1 MEKILDDKSR
11 LVNFTAA
18 CGPLVY
24 RGGLFGK
31 EYHENV
37 FVAEPSANLIKRN
50 ILEEKGYIT
59 EGKQAYSGK
68 EFLASID
75 ERFRPVNLYDGPD
88 GAMYVVDMY
97 RGIIQH
103 RTYLTDY
110 LKHEIETRGLTLPL
124 GMGRIYRV
132 MPKDADRYW
141 ITMPQDV
148 DSLVALLGH
157 ANGWVRDKAQ
167 QVLVDRRTT

>member
-59 EGKQAYSGK
+59 EGKQAYAGR
-68 EFLASID
+68 EFLVSID
-75 ERFRPVNLYDGPD
+75 ERFRPVNLYNGPD

-110 LKHEIETRGLTLPL
+110 LKREIGKRALSTPL
-124 GMGRIYRV
+124 NCGRIYKV
-132 MPKDADRYW
+132 VPAGKSVKPFLMPHEPLALVNLLKDK
-141 ITMPQDV
+141 
-148 DSLVALLGH
+148 
-157 ANGWVRDKAQ
+157 NG
-167 QVLVDRRTT
+167 